1 MRMETPKTNLFQHQN
16 TNEADSICMEKTY
29 DEDDELINFQ
39 ESISEM
45 LQLPDESDEET
56 NFDNGAKENQ
66 YSYIQKMQKKYTF

>member
-16 TNEADSICMEKTY
+16 TNEADSICMEETY